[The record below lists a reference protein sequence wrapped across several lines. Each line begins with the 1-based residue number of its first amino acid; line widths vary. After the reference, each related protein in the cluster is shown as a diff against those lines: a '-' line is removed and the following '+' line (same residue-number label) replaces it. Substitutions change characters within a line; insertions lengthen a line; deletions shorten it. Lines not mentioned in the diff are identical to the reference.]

1 MTYDFPG
8 GATYGSEDIDQYVS
22 TPERS
27 ITLSVSVGFAF
38 SLNYQIITHISCL
51 LFSFLLS

>member
-51 LFSFLLS
+51 LFSFLV